1 MKTLEANKMEPFEP
15 THPGEVI
22 KDEIEYR
29 GISQRA
35 LAAQI
40 GVSYTQLNEVL
51 NGKRTLNTE
60 LALLISAA
68 LDIDAEPLLAM
79 QTRYDIITARRN
91 QGFLSRLKSIR
102 KIAAAELLRG
112 MGVDF
117 EILTKE
123 TPEDYPANLPLDEV
137 PKYLSLQK
145 SLAFTDEELPAD
157 FLLITSDT
165 VVICESEILG
175 KPKDREDA
183 ARMLQL
189 LSGKTHH
196 VVTGVTVRSKEKTE
210 SFAVRSNVAFA
221 QLDAEEI
228 NYYIEHCKP
237 FDKAGAYGIQEWI
250 GYVGISGLE
259 GSFYNVMGLP
269 TRKLYQCLKSF

>member
-1 MKTLEANKMEPFEP
+1 MLSNLNKY
-15 THPGEVI
+15 HI
-22 KDEIEYR
+22 I
-29 GISQRA
+29 
-35 LAAQI
+35 LA
-40 GVSYTQLNEVL
+40 S
-51 NGKRTLNTE
+51 K
-60 LALLISAA
+60 S
-68 LDIDAEPLLAM
+68 P
-79 QTRYDIITARRN
+79 RR
-91 QGFLSRLKSIR
+91 Q
-102 KIAAAELLRG
+102 ELLRG
-112 MGVDF
+112 MGVGF

-123 TPEDYPANLPLDEV
+123 TDERFPLEMPLDEV

-145 SLAFTDEELPAD
+145 SLAFNDDELPAD
-157 FLLITSDT
+157 YLLITSDT
-165 VVICESEILG
+165 VVICEGEILG

-183 ARMLQL
+183 ARMLRL

-196 VVTGVTVRSKEKTE
+196 VVTGVTVRSAEKTE

-228 NYYIEHCKP
+228 DFYIEHCRP

-269 TRKLYQCLKSF
+269 TRKLYQCLKEF

>member
-1 MKTLEANKMEPFEP
+1 MLSNLKKY
-15 THPGEVI
+15 HI
-22 KDEIEYR
+22 I
-29 GISQRA
+29 
-35 LAAQI
+35 LA
-40 GVSYTQLNEVL
+40 S
-51 NGKRTLNTE
+51 K
-60 LALLISAA
+60 S
-68 LDIDAEPLLAM
+68 P
-79 QTRYDIITARRN
+79 RR
-91 QGFLSRLKSIR
+91 Q
-102 KIAAAELLRG
+102 ELLRG

-123 TPEDYPANLPLDEV
+123 TPEVFPADLLLDEV

-157 FLLITSDT
+157 YLLITSDT
-165 VVICESEILG
+165 VVICEGEILG

-189 LSGKTHH
+189 LSGKIHH

-210 SFAVRSNVAFA
+210 SFAVRSNVTFA

-228 NYYIEHCKP
+228 DFYIEHCKP

>member
-1 MKTLEANKMEPFEP
+1 MLTNLKKY
-15 THPGEVI
+15 HI
-22 KDEIEYR
+22 I
-29 GISQRA
+29 
-35 LAAQI
+35 LA
-40 GVSYTQLNEVL
+40 S
-51 NGKRTLNTE
+51 K
-60 LALLISAA
+60 S
-68 LDIDAEPLLAM
+68 P
-79 QTRYDIITARRN
+79 RR
-91 QGFLSRLKSIR
+91 Q
-102 KIAAAELLRG
+102 ELLRG

-123 TPEDYPANLPLDEV
+123 TPENYSSDLPLDEV

-145 SLAFTDEELPAD
+145 SLAFNDDELPAD
-157 FLLITSDT
+157 YLLITSDT
-165 VVICESEILG
+165 VVICEGEILG

-183 ARMLQL
+183 TRMLEL

-196 VVTGVTVRSKEKTE
+196 VVTGVTVRSTEKTE
-210 SFAVRSNVAFA
+210 SFAVRSDVTFA

-228 NYYIEHCKP
+228 DYYIEHCKP